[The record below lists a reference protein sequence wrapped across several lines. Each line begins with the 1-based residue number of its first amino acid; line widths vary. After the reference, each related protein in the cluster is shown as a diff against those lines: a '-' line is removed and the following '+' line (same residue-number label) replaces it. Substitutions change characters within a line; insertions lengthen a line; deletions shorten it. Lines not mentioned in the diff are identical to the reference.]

1 MDAMLTILSVLV
13 ERRNFEQMTIADLE
27 LPGEITMESLLSRY
41 LLKKQSDVDLDCFD
55 KGDQH
60 FQSIIGEDSSAHAR
74 WKSNSVF
81 LTIYTK

>member
-1 MDAMLTILSVLV
+1 MVLKMDAMLIILSVLV
-13 ERRNFEQMTIADLE
+13 ERRNFEQMTIANLE

-60 FQSIIGEDSSAHAR
+60 FQR